1 MKLDNNKLIFLSI
14 ASLFFLLFVSL
25 IVSHK
30 GVAYIRYVVLLI
42 GLFYPWYFL
51 KILKTDLSI
60 AIFSFF
66 LIALA
71 SLLFNNLPVDES
83 VRVLNWYLA
92 FFAGCFFAISLN
104 SKTKILY
111 AGFYSYILSC
121 IILFIL
127 LVSSSSGMGFENS
140 RYLGFTPTP
149 NAMGEL
155 IGLGIIFLIYV
166 LVKSFEK
173 KNYRIVTVNIFLIII
188 SAYILFETGSRTAFF
203 VTIFM
208 MIVILFL
215 ELRIKKYL
223 ILLPTLFVMVFL
235 VFWQNKLD
243 NSRIFYNITEPL
255 SISSM
260 QARLPIYNAAWDC
273 FIEKPVFGY
282 GFTNF
287 GSCYAS
293 QKNHMEQRY
302 TLVLDKIPDAHNFIL
317 QFLSETG
324 FLGFMIMIYILIR
337 GLYLSFTKF
346 RVAFYILI
354 AMFLYFMF
362 NMNLYLRE
370 VSTIF
375 FLMIGLS
382 FFYRTQLVSSSTDST
397 Y

>member
-25 IVSHK
+25 VVSHK

-42 GLFYPWYFL
+42 GLFCPWYFL

-71 SLLFNNLPVDES
+71 SLLFNNLPVYES

-92 FFAGCFFAISLN
+92 FFAGCFFAIFLN

-111 AGFYSYILSC
+111 AGFYSYILSY

-127 LVSSSSGMGFENS
+127 LVFSNSGMGFEKS
-140 RYLGFTPTP
+140 RYLGFTSTP

-155 IGLGIIFLIYV
+155 IGLGVIFLMYV
-166 LVKSFEK
+166 LVKSCEK
-173 KNYRIVTVNIFLIII
+173 KNYRIVTANVFLIII

-208 MIVILFL
+208 TIVILFL

-223 ILLPTLFVMVFL
+223 ILLSTLFVLVFL
-235 VFWQNKLD
+235 ILLQNKLD
-243 NSRIFYNITEPL
+243 DSRIFHNITDPF

-260 QARLPIYNAAWDC
+260 QARLPIYNAAWNC
-273 FIEKPVFGY
+273 FVERPILGY

-293 QKNHMEQRY
+293 QKNHMEQKY

-317 QFLSETG
+317 QFLAETG
-324 FLGFMIMIYILIR
+324 LLGFFIIMYIFIK
-337 GLYLSFTKF
+337 GCYLSFKHF
-346 RVAFYILI
+346 RVAFYVLI
-354 AMFLYFMF
+354 AMFLFFMI

-370 VSTIF
+370 LSTIF

-382 FFYRTQLVSSSTDST
+382 FFYRTQPMFSGGDST